1 MNLKELENKTILI
14 TGSAK
19 RIGKEI
25 ALGLSKYNP
34 KLILHYRNSNQE
46 ILEVLEKVKKFNK
59 NSYIIQCDFSNQL
72 QVQNFIEKIKTEK
85 IDIFI
90 NSASIFP
97 KNDTWENFD
106 INLIYKI
113 FNVNLI
119 VPSFIIRN
127 CFDKSRKGIVINLID
142 ASLKHTSTGH
152 FFYRLSKYSLEKMT
166 IMLAKEL
173 APNIRVNGISPGA
186 ILPPAQLLENDIIE
200 ENQNEEEFYQNKL
213 KSIPLKISGN
223 PKYILETVEFIIQN
237 DFLTGCIISVDG
249 GEYL

>member
-19 RIGKEI
+19 RIGREI

-46 ILEVLEKVKKFNK
+46 ILEVLEKVKEFNK
-59 NSYIIQCDFSNQL
+59 NSYIIQCDFSNQI
-72 QVQNFIEKIKTEK
+72 QVQNFLEILKTEK

-106 INLIYKI
+106 INLIHKI
-113 FNVNLI
+113 FDVNLI
-119 VPSFIIRN
+119 VPSLIIKN
-127 CFDKSRKGIVINLID
+127 SFDKTRKGLIINLID
-142 ASLKHTSTGH
+142 ASLKHTLTGH

-166 IMLAKEL
+166 MMLAKEL

-186 ILPPAQLLENDIIE
+186 ILPPAQLSENDIIE
-200 ENQNEEEFYQNKL
+200 ENKNSEEFYQSKL
-213 KSIPLKISGN
+213 NSIPLKISGN
-223 PKYILETVEFIIQN
+223 PNYILQTVEFIIQN
-237 DFLTGCIISVDG
+237 DFLNGCIIPVDG